1 MSLND
6 CDKANESRWWSG
18 WSPSLISIFI
28 AAMLAPGAGLAS
40 IAFDSPENGSG
51 VEGEIFFEAFDG
63 VSQSWIVDTGIKVKD
78 LLTNPTAYDGW
89 AVNLGIGSVSPYS
102 AGSVA
107 PMCVSGEPGCGL
119 PALPNTAV
127 WGVKGA
133 RDDGYFSLGNAGFD
147 PQSPANLT
155 GAVATAATTP
165 DDAGVAGFD
174 TLIGMVKNH
183 AQSAWVKEFNTS
195 GTAPNYPQNLFQS
208 FTNVDDAYYMNL
220 GPDWL
225 ASIGF
230 SNDAPIST
238 TSMPFYFLT
247 SDGRSGVVGNHGQP
261 IGTWTFSGNRLTFRT
276 SCSLDGVTVSSGSK
290 RGFYSVQTA
299 ATDAACQ
306 EKSQERT
313 CTAGQLGGSADY
325 QYAACQPDA
334 AASCTLDGKTVA
346 HGRSDVFFSVRTAA
360 NSAACQAASQSR
372 TCNNGTLDGSP
383 DYQYAACQPDAAASC
398 TLDGKTVA
406 HGRSDV
412 FFSVRTAASQAA
424 CAAVSQQRT
433 CNNGALDG
441 AASYQYAN
449 CEITTPPPIPT
460 PANCALPWGGT
471 LASGGSVDVYPTAAS
486 TQCGNLK
493 KVLTCSNGTLNGGG
507 DAYKFQDCATK
518 SLVLLTPNGGEIL
531 RAKVPQLIE
540 WDTAGLSAKQRLNV
554 YFSKNAGQKWKLLKK
569 KLNPAKRLL
578 VWKPAAGDVTQN
590 GMVKICSVPAGDA
603 GCVQSGQTFA
613 IRR

>member
-183 AQSAWVKEFNTS
+183 AQYAWVKEFNTS

-325 QYAACQPDA
+325 QYASCQPDA

-346 HGRSDVFFSVRTAA
+346 HGRSDVFFSVM
-360 NSAACQAASQSR
+360 
-372 TCNNGTLDGSP
+372 
-383 DYQYAACQPDAAASC
+383 
-398 TLDGKTVA
+398 
-406 HGRSDV
+406 
-412 FFSVRTAASQAA
+412 TAASQAA

-493 KVLTCSNGTLNGGG
+493 KVLTCSNWTLNGGG

-531 RAKVPQLIE
+531 SAKVPQLIE